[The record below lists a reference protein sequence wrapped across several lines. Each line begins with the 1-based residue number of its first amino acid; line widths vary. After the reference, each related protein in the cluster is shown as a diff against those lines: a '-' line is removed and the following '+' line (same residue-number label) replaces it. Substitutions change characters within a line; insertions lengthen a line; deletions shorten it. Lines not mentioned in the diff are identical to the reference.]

1 MGVVRMRR
9 FWLSGVVLAVLVAV
23 ALAAAVPA
31 GAEAPP
37 PTIKC
42 DSSKTVVH
50 WDAAYLAKHYGTEDV
65 TSVEVVWT
73 VILGFKVPESTSS
86 FDGHNARFNT
96 AFTATRAFAKLTLLN
111 GKSVD
116 AGPGLC

>member
-1 MGVVRMRR
+1 MRR
-9 FWLSGVVLAVLVAV
+9 FCLSGLVLAVLVAV
-23 ALAAAVPA
+23 ALAAAAPA

-50 WDAAYLAKHYGTEDV
+50 WDSAYLAKHYGTEDV

-73 VILGFKVPESTSS
+73 VIFGLKFPESTSS
-86 FDGHNARFNT
+86 FDGHNARFDT
-96 AFTATRAFAKLTLLN
+96 AITATRAFAKLTLLN

-116 AGPGLC
+116 AGPVLC

>member
-1 MGVVRMRR
+1 M
-9 FWLSGVVLAVLVAV
+9 AVLVAV
-23 ALAAAVPA
+23 ALAAAAPA

-50 WDAAYLAKHYGTEDV
+50 WDSAYLAKHYGTEDV
-65 TSVEVVWT
+65 TSVGVVWT
-73 VILGFKVPESTSS
+73 VIFGFKVPESTSS
-86 FDGHNARFNT
+86 FDGHNARFDT
-96 AFTATRAFAKLTLLN
+96 AITAKRAFAKLTLLN

-116 AGPGLC
+116 AGSVVC